1 MLGKTK
7 REHLVEAIKF
17 FSSKG
22 WTPATSSNF
31 SFRENSKNI
40 VISRQ
45 GVDKSK
51 FAVNDL
57 VQVNNK
63 GGLIKS
69 QGEKSS
75 PETLIHTCVYN
86 QFSDINCVLHTHSSI
101 STTASRLYRSR
112 GMIKFSNYEILKAFD
127 GIERHDQ
134 EISLPIFSNTSD
146 MPEFCTWLG
155 EYFKDNGFIHGI
167 LVEGHGLY
175 TWSSSIEGAKKKVE
189 AFEFLLE
196 CELLESKYSKSE
208 GE

>member
-69 QGEKSS
+69 QSNDLKSF
-75 PETLIHTCVYN
+75 
-86 QFSDINCVLHTHSSI
+86 FS
-101 STTASRLYRSR
+101 
-112 GMIKFSNYEILKAFD
+112 
-127 GIERHDQ
+127 
-134 EISLPIFSNTSD
+134 
-146 MPEFCTWLG
+146 
-155 EYFKDNGFIHGI
+155 
-167 LVEGHGLY
+167 
-175 TWSSSIEGAKKKVE
+175 
-189 AFEFLLE
+189 
-196 CELLESKYSKSE
+196 
-208 GE
+208 